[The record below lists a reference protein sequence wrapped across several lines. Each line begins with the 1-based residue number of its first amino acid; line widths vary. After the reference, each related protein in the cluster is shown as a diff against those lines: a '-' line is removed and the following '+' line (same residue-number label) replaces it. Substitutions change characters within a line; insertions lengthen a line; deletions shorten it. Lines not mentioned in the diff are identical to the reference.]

1 MACDLSLLAPR
12 RIRRSVSIVLWS
24 LRLPSQR
31 SFRQL
36 EQCSCGQCA
45 HIALAGFGRLDDRF
59 RENVPRPSVLLRF
72 RSRRTAGCYGIPS
85 LVECGDEDADFV
97 RAKCPNF
104 SESYNLLQH
113 GNWPACG
120 GPHWRT
126 RSVSGQEPAGPRER
140 CACVP
145 QYYLARCSSVC
156 SVACIA
162 TCLAILSEKAPVKRI
177 IGIRPARRWLRVR

>member
-45 HIALAGFGRLDDRF
+45 HIALAGFRRLDDRF
-59 RENVPRPSVLLRF
+59 RENFPRPFVLLRF
-72 RSRRTAGCYGIPS
+72 RRRRTAGCYGSPS
-85 LVECGDEDADFV
+85 LVECGDEDADIL
-97 RAKCPNF
+97 RAKCPTF

-113 GNWPACG
+113 DNWPACG
-120 GPHWRT
+120 GPHWRA
-126 RSVSGQEPAGPRER
+126 RGNGISGQEPPGPRG
-140 CACVP
+140 
-145 QYYLARCSSVC
+145 ARCLCTPVLPSPLQLRLLGSEHSDMPCYSVGKGA
-156 SVACIA
+156 S
-162 TCLAILSEKAPVKRI
+162 
-177 IGIRPARRWLRVR
+177 